1 MSRQLFRQCPG
12 CGNLFA
18 TYKVNQIYCCRECYL
33 RAKNENYVP
42 AQYRKK
48 EAVPVRIRV
57 PKPLPVFPEFQL
69 KPGKVYK
76 AQKRQC
82 CDGIRATYIVTLDEE
97 HRTIVRQ
104 EECEEVADE

>member
-42 AQYRKK
+42 AQYIS
-48 EAVPVRIRV
+48 A
-57 PKPLPVFPEFQL
+57 
-69 KPGKVYK
+69 
-76 AQKRQC
+76 
-82 CDGIRATYIVTLDEE
+82 
-97 HRTIVRQ
+97 
-104 EECEEVADE
+104 

>member
-33 RAKNENYVP
+33 RAKNENYIP

-57 PKPLPVFPEFQL
+57 PKPLPVFPAFQL

-82 CDGIRATYIVTLDEE
+82 CDGIRATYIVTLDEK

-104 EECEEVADE
+104 EECEEVPDE